1 MYITAA
7 LILAAKKA
15 CTLLKHH
22 LNKLRYIHASEYYAA
37 ECGSS
42 ASAMLKDV
50 TNTLWSR
57 EQFLSGVN
65 HCLHVM
71 SRISRDRGEEDGDR
85 HGVEKTMQFSPSM
98 LLYFWILFARNI
110 YVIINFKK
118 QGLGRQV
125 FTVKLQPWT
134 SGKNL
139 SHGPNLLL

>member
-22 LNKLRYIHASEYYAA
+22 LNKLRYIHASECYAA

-50 TNTLWSR
+50 TNTLLSR

-71 SRISRDRGEEDGDR
+71 SRIFRKRGEEDGDR
-85 HGVEKTMQFSPSM
+85 QWSRKDDAIFTFHASI
-98 LLYFWILFARNI
+98 LLDC
-110 YVIINFKK
+110 
-118 QGLGRQV
+118 
-125 FTVKLQPWT
+125 
-134 SGKNL
+134 
-139 SHGPNLLL
+139 LLETFM